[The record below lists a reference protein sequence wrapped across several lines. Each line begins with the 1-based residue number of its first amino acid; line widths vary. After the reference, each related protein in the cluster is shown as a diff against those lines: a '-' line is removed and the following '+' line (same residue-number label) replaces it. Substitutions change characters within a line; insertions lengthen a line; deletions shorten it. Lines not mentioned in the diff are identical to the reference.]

1 MLINRL
7 KHMSSRQLKE
17 TFDNLS
23 GREIKIL
30 LESKDDY
37 DEDDE
42 QEEFGALEFDDLVDI
57 LERGEVDIDEQI
69 DAIRSLVKLGDPAV
83 DILTVVLNGSEEEK
97 VRIEAARALGKIG
110 REDMGEEMGVEIAD
124 TLVDVIYNDDS
135 VSVAVACVW
144 ALIQMDEDITKEPL
158 QGIAGD
164 KSLDKRISRD
174 AKKALNS

>member
-57 LERGEVDIDEQI
+57 LECGEVDIDEQI
-69 DAIRSLVKLGDPAV
+69 DVIGSLVKFGDLAV
-83 DILTVVLNGSEEEK
+83 DILTGVLNGSEEET

-110 REDMGEEMGVEIAD
+110 CEDMCEEIAD